1 MCKIGIMLGT
11 AGENLSSAILFMNSD
26 KSEKNIRKKVDK
38 TREKCLSHGIIL
50 GHDVVIC
57 KGPDRDVD
65 RDAVN
70 LLISFLMTGQYD
82 MVAVDK
88 LTDLTEDVSDMG
100 RRHRLL
106 MKIRRGDILYADLGG
121 QYQGSMQGGMRPVV
135 VVSDNMANKHS
146 TVITVVPLSTKI
158 FKKKNLPTH
167 VFVSAYRAEGLEQH
181 SIALCEQVTAL
192 DYGRIIE
199 NMGKVDEETL
209 ARITEAV
216 QVQVGVYDKYNG

>member
-11 AGENLSSAILFMNSD
+11 AGENLPSAILFMNSN

>member
-11 AGENLSSAILFMNSD
+11 AGENLSSAILFMNSN

-135 VVSDNMANKHS
+135 VVSNNMANKHS
-146 TVITVVPLSTKI
+146 TVITVVPLYTKI

>member
-1 MCKIGIMLGT
+1 
-11 AGENLSSAILFMNSD
+11 
-26 KSEKNIRKKVDK
+26 
-38 TREKCLSHGIIL
+38 
-50 GHDVVIC
+50 
-57 KGPDRDVD
+57 
-65 RDAVN
+65 
-70 LLISFLMTGQYD
+70 
-82 MVAVDK
+82 
-88 LTDLTEDVSDMG
+88 
-100 RRHRLL
+100 
-106 MKIRRGDILYADLGG
+106 MKIRRGDILYADLGR

-135 VVSDNMANKHS
+135 VVSNNMANKHS

-216 QVQVGVYDKYNG
+216 QVQVGVFDKYN